1 MYNTTCVRIKYDI
14 LIVKTTATHTR
25 FQINVTKKKLSH
37 HFALANSFFFFF
49 LVHSLQNHILKKKM
63 RKKTVRRFVWK
74 KKKKRATP
82 TTSARTQSLGFYGF
96 LFLSL
101 TLTQHAIQSN
111 VTYYKCAFN
120 LMCSLRLNMHSTLL
134 Q

>member
-49 LVHSLQNHILKKKM
+49 GSLSPKSHFEEEDEKKNCPKICMKKKN
-63 RKKTVRRFVWK
+63 
-74 KKKKRATP
+74 KRATP